1 MKRLSLE
8 DVGRQELSGI
18 IGWCLNGS
26 FLWGGGGLGNI
37 FQDVKYS
44 IPFLSSRCTP
54 RYFQIYNSPTSEQN
68 CMSRM
73 FSAGLFR
80 IAK

>member
-26 FLWGGGGLGNI
+26 FLRGGGGLGNI
-37 FQDVKYS
+37 FQDVKRS
-44 IPFLSSRCTP
+44 IPFYPDTALLGISRYTIVPQVSKTVC
-54 RYFQIYNSPTSEQN
+54 QGCSVQDCLE
-68 CMSRM
+68 
-73 FSAGLFR
+73 
-80 IAK
+80 